1 MENLNKK
8 NNYDDL
14 EIEKLLKKIEKDI
27 KPRPGF
33 KQELLFKLINHSDL
47 FIDSREYF
55 FLEKLIFEKPW
66 RLIIPLSLAVAVITR
81 FSIGGIFD
89 KIVLSFFTFGR
100 M

>member
-33 KQELLFKLINHSDL
+33 KQELLFNLINHSDL
-47 FIDSREYF
+47 FIAGGEYT
-55 FLEKLIFEKPW
+55 FLEKFIFEKPW